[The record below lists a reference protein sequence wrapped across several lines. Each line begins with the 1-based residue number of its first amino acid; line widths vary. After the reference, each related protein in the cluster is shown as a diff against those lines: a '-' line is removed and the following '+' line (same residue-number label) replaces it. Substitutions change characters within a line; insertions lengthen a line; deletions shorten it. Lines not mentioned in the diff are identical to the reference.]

1 LLRGKLN
8 SPTTRERLAAVLL
21 GGVEVG
27 ERVVRELAAIVDG
40 SLRGK
45 LETALLFRAKIVG
58 LTREERAA
66 VLSALERAPGELQAV
81 RELLLADDGWGSRER
96 L

>member
-1 LLRGKLN
+1 M
-8 SPTTRERLAAVLL
+8 
-21 GGVEVG
+21 G
-27 ERVVRELAAIVDG
+27 ERSVRDLAAILSG

-58 LTREERAA
+58 LTAAERAA
-66 VLSALERAPGELQAV
+66 VLAALGKAQGELQDV
-81 RELLLADDGWGSRER
+81 RELLLADDAWHPRER